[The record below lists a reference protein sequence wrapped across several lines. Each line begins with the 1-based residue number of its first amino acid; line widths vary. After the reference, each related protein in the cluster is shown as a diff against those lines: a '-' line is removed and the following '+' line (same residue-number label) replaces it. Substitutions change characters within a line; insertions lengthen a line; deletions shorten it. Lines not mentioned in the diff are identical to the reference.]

1 MIRKPAVAGYFYPKD
16 PLRLREHIEQYIL
29 PKAERI
35 KAISALCPHAG
46 YMYSG
51 AVAGAVYSHL
61 VIPPKVVLI
70 GPNHTG
76 MGPMASI
83 MTRGTWLTPL
93 GEVEIDQDLAQ
104 KILENSRLLEEDYQA
119 HLAEHSLE
127 VQLPFLQYF
136 RPDLQIVPIVLIG
149 HSYEL
154 AQDVGQALAQ
164 ATRGEN
170 VLIISS
176 SDMSHYEPQEVAAQ
190 KDKSA
195 IEAILNLDPQT
206 LYNTVLEKNI
216 SMCGV
221 IPTVAT
227 IIASLLLGARET
239 RLIGYMTSGDI
250 TGDYSQVVG
259 YAGVIIY

>member
-16 PLRLREHIEQYIL
+16 PLRLREQIEQYIL
-29 PKAERI
+29 PKAEMIR
-35 KAISALCPHAG
+35 ATAALCPHAG

-61 VIPPKVVLI
+61 VIPQKVVLI

-76 MGPMASI
+76 LGARASI
-83 MTRGTWLTPL
+83 MTQGTWLTPL
-93 GEVEIDQDLAQ
+93 GKVEIDQDLALE
-104 KILENSRLLEEDYQA
+104 ILQNSRFLRDDPQA

-136 RPDLQIVPIVLIG
+136 RPDVSIVPIVLMG

-154 AQDVGQALAQ
+154 AQDIGQAVAQ
-164 ATRGEN
+164 AIGEED

-176 SDMSHYEPQEVAAQ
+176 SDMSHYEPQEVAAA
-190 KDKSA
+190 KDKRA
-195 IEAILNLDPQT
+195 IEAILRLDPQG
-206 LYNTVLEKNI
+206 LYNTVLKNNI

-227 IIASLLLGARET
+227 IIASLLLGAQEA
-239 RLIGYMTSGDI
+239 RLIGYMTSGDV

-259 YAGVIIY
+259 YAGVVIY